1 MTAMTRG
8 LGPDSLK
15 ERDSNEE
22 GDGCCTGF
30 NVMAMDDGNS
40 IASTTIQ
47 TRFVNARVSRG
58 RGLIE

>member
-22 GDGCCTGF
+22 AVGMD
-30 NVMAMDDGNS
+30 VALVLMSWRWMMA
-40 IASTTIQ
+40 IPPP
-47 TRFVNARVSRG
+47 
-58 RGLIE
+58 E